1 MEHRLDCPPATPAA
15 PPIPA
20 PPPLPAPTPS
30 QVLSELG
37 LSDKTGSV
45 DLRQLS
51 LLLNDEMMQS
61 QDIINFPSV
70 TAAVATFQSEV

>member
-30 QVLSELG
+30 ISGALRVRS
-37 LSDKTGSV
+37 
-45 DLRQLS
+45 LRQDWLCG
-51 LLLNDEMMQS
+51 
-61 QDIINFPSV
+61 PS
-70 TAAVATFQSEV
+70 TAESAAQ